1 MKLYVDSNVFI
12 SLIREEVSVNRTLF
26 DEALSFFEQVQE
38 RKDTIVISTLNLLE
52 IKTKSY
58 NTKEDLI
65 DNLTKRK
72 ITFKFIENNQNIE
85 SKRFEVLRVHRPD
98 SIHVALAI
106 KEKCDCIITFNI
118 KDFILA
124 ENFIKV
130 IQPNE
135 Y

>member
-12 SLIREEVSVNRTLF
+12 SLIREEVFLNRTLF
-26 DEALSFFEQVQE
+26 DEAQSFFERVQE
-38 RKDTIVISTLNLLE
+38 RKDTIVISTLNLIE

-58 NTKEDLI
+58 NTKKDLI
-65 DNLTKRK
+65 ENLTKRK
-72 ITFKFIENNQNIE
+72 INFKFIENTQNIE
-85 SKRFEVLRVHRPD
+85 SKRFEAIGIHRPD
-98 SIHVALAI
+98 SIHVVLAI

-124 ENFIKV
+124 ENFIRV
-130 IQPNE
+130 MQPNE